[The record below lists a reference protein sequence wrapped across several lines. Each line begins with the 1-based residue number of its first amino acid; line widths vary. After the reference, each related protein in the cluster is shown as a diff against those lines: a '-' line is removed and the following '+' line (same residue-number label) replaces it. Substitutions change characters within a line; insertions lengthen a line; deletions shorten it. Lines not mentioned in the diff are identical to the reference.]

1 MAIKAPEALAEEET
15 TFAGYL
21 KEGTG
26 KCAGEKR
33 GSMIN
38 AEGWIFIFL
47 LCLTLTFF
55 VFISRP
61 RTN

>member
-38 AEGWIFIFL
+38 AEG
-47 LCLTLTFF
+47 
-55 VFISRP
+55 
-61 RTN
+61 